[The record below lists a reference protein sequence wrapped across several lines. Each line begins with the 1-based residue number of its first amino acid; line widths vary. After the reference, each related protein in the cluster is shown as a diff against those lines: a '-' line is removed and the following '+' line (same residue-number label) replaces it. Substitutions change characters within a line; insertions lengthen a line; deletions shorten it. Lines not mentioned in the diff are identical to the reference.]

1 MWRRWWQTELA
12 ETQALGSDGDCARGV
27 SCIVVVFR
35 VSLLALALALEADV
49 AFDLVRGDLRRCPRP
64 RGMVIDTAIGIER
77 SSCLIS
83 SCSETETEDRGV
95 GTCDGGMSETDS
107 SDEDTYP

>member
-27 SCIVVVFR
+27 SCMVVVFR
-35 VSLLALALALEADV
+35 VSLLALALALALEADV
-49 AFDLVRGDLRRCPRP
+49 AFNLVRGDLRRCPRP
-64 RGMVIDTAIGIER
+64 RGMPVVIDTAIGMER

-83 SCSETETEDRGV
+83 S
-95 GTCDGGMSETDS
+95 
-107 SDEDTYP
+107 